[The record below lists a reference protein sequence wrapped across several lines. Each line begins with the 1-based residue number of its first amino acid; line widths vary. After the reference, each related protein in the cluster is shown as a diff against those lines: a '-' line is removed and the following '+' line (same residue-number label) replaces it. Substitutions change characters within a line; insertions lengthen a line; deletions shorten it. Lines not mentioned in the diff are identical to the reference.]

1 MNTYDKGRGAILKNE
16 TGDIV
21 LIHFDGLKVC
31 RVVQDFW
38 MGRRN
43 YFKKLVA
50 SQAGDVLI
58 GGYTI
63 GFEFYLIVYDFRSSE
78 KTIKLKDLK
87 GVIQS
92 KDAGLESSH
101 VINMLG
107 IEVCSDETGLNISLL
122 VVYEVN
128 GSAKISL
135 ISLGKD
141 TSFVCKDFKE
151 IECGGEMMAS
161 FKLKKN
167 EEESLFLLGSSTCL
181 RGYQVIG
188 EKLVD
193 IGKVVEAKKSPLM
206 GFFVENTKVYMVQSD
221 CVNEFE
227 LKNAEAYQ
235 NCDSAN
241 TREDIMIDGSIVFDT
256 LGSSHKKSDDWQKK
270 NREIEGKQSLR
281 LSRTPGKSIISV
293 MRTEERN
300 GNISHLSN
308 DEINIVMFSNRNT
321 EGMGTEGKASNSLL
335 EMTYAQEIDDIHV
348 KSHADFKRDMDGEM
362 CVEDFSKRIESDRTS
377 TARLGGDYSKDE
389 PTEVPVASLNVFLG
403 TSNEID
409 SKGETQDKL
418 YSNLSN
424 SQRAQRG
431 TFVTFRDPQP
441 DKLLVDR
448 SIIQNERQTM
458 RREHSKKNTRRK
470 ISLAAIQTSEKKDK
484 KSDKYIFMKTKQIE
498 KDQNSGCLEILFY
511 DQYNGTILFGGG
523 KVNLMKYSNNKARI
537 GERKLEFNF
546 SSISQSL
553 DSSNFALLSRDKSE
567 IVILDQKY
575 RQVKKIIVEES
586 ASVFNSSNFEQ
597 KSRTNYPKGSL
608 FWQTSPTSFTYFDFL
623 RFECVPIELN
633 CLADNLLGVSEINF
647 GLWTSQN
654 SSIYCVNIH
663 PKMNASQNSDPFTN
677 SNERVELLVHHFKN
691 QTEIFEIN
699 TFCDHRSILLTTSY
713 RNG

>member
-1 MNTYDKGRGAILKNE
+1 
-16 TGDIV
+16 
-21 LIHFDGLKVC
+21 
-31 RVVQDFW
+31 
-38 MGRRN
+38 
-43 YFKKLVA
+43 
-50 SQAGDVLI
+50 
-58 GGYTI
+58 
-63 GFEFYLIVYDFRSSE
+63 
-78 KTIKLKDLK
+78 
-87 GVIQS
+87 
-92 KDAGLESSH
+92 
-101 VINMLG
+101 
-107 IEVCSDETGLNISLL
+107 
-122 VVYEVN
+122 
-128 GSAKISL
+128 
-135 ISLGKD
+135 
-141 TSFVCKDFKE
+141 
-151 IECGGEMMAS
+151 
-161 FKLKKN
+161 
-167 EEESLFLLGSSTCL
+167 
-181 RGYQVIG
+181 
-188 EKLVD
+188 
-193 IGKVVEAKKSPLM
+193 
-206 GFFVENTKVYMVQSD
+206 
-221 CVNEFE
+221 
-227 LKNAEAYQ
+227 
-235 NCDSAN
+235 
-241 TREDIMIDGSIVFDT
+241 
-256 LGSSHKKSDDWQKK
+256 
-270 NREIEGKQSLR
+270 
-281 LSRTPGKSIISV
+281 
-293 MRTEERN
+293 
-300 GNISHLSN
+300 
-308 DEINIVMFSNRNT
+308 
-321 EGMGTEGKASNSLL
+321 
-335 EMTYAQEIDDIHV
+335 
-348 KSHADFKRDMDGEM
+348 
-362 CVEDFSKRIESDRTS
+362 
-377 TARLGGDYSKDE
+377 
-389 PTEVPVASLNVFLG
+389 
-403 TSNEID
+403 
-409 SKGETQDKL
+409 
-418 YSNLSN
+418 
-424 SQRAQRG
+424 
-431 TFVTFRDPQP
+431 
-441 DKLLVDR
+441 
-448 SIIQNERQTM
+448 M

-623 RFECVPIELN
+623 RYECVPIELN